1 MRSKSIGSI
10 AVGIIVIVL
19 VIGMLIFAFSGA
31 NFQRTIKSWRSNYT
45 GGLYRIVSVYDYNGN
60 LLREYGPA
68 MIDISESENETFF
81 DYNGQ
86 RIVIHNAIVI
96 VEEVNK

>member
-1 MRSKSIGSI
+1 MRSRSSTLI
-10 AVGIIVIVL
+10 VIIVVAL
-19 VIGMLIFAFSGA
+19 VIGLLVLMFNGA
-31 NFQRTIKSWRSNYT
+31 GFQRTLKSFKSNYT
-45 GGLYRIVSVYDYNGN
+45 GGLYRTVSVYDYSGN

-96 VEEVNK
+96 VEEVNR

>member
-1 MRSKSIGSI
+1 MRNRSS
-10 AVGIIVIVL
+10 VLIVIVTVAL
-19 VIGMLIFAFSGA
+19 VIGLLILMFSGA
-31 NFQRTIKSWRSNYT
+31 GFQRTLKSFKSNYT
-45 GGLYRIVSVYDYNGN
+45 GGLYRTVSVYDYSGN

>member
-1 MRSKSIGSI
+1 MRSRSSVLI
-10 AVGIIVIVL
+10 VIIVVAL
-19 VIGMLIFAFSGA
+19 VIGFLVLMFNGA
-31 NFQRTIKSWRSNYT
+31 GFQRTLKSFKSNYT
-45 GGLYRIVSVYDYNGN
+45 GGLYRTVSVYDYNGN

>member
-1 MRSKSIGSI
+1 MRNKSSVLII
-10 AVGIIVIVL
+10 IIVVAL
-19 VIGMLIFAFSGA
+19 MIGMLIFAFSGA
-31 NFQRTIKSWRSNYT
+31 NFQRTLKSWRSNYT
-45 GGLYRIVSVYDYNGN
+45 GGLYRIVSVHDYNGN

-81 DYNGQ
+81 DYNGNC
-86 RIVIHNAIVI
+86 IIIHNAIVI

>member
-1 MRSKSIGSI
+1 MRNGSSILI
-10 AVGIIVIVL
+10 IIIVIAL
-19 VIGMLIFAFSGA
+19 VIGLLVLAFNSA

-81 DYNGQ
+81 DYNGN

>member
-1 MRSKSIGSI
+1 MRKTSSIL
-10 AVGIIVIVL
+10 IIILIVAL
-19 VIGMLIFAFSGA
+19 VIGLLALTFSGA
-31 NFQRTIKSWRSNYT
+31 NFQRTIKSWKSNYT

-81 DYNGQ
+81 DYNGT

>member
-1 MRSKSIGSI
+1 MRHKSGVLIF
-10 AVGIIVIVL
+10 IIVVAL
-19 VIGMLIFAFSGA
+19 MVGMLIFAFSSA
-31 NFQRTIKSWRSNYT
+31 NFQRTLKSWRSNYT

-81 DYNGQ
+81 DYNGN
-86 RIVIHNAIVI
+86 RIIIHNAIVI

>member
-1 MRSKSIGSI
+1 MRSRSSTLIVI
-10 AVGIIVIVL
+10 IIVAL
-19 VIGMLIFAFSGA
+19 VIGLLVLMFNGA
-31 NFQRTIKSWRSNYT
+31 GFQRTLKSFKSNYT
-45 GGLYRIVSVYDYNGN
+45 GGLYRTVSVYDYNGN

>member
-1 MRSKSIGSI
+1 MRSRSGSV
-10 AVGIIVIVL
+10 AVILVVIIL
-19 VIGMLIFAFSGA
+19 VIGLLVLMFSGA

-81 DYNGQ
+81 DYNGN
-86 RIVIHNAIVI
+86 RIIIHNAIVI

>member
-1 MRSKSIGSI
+1 MRSRNGSI
-10 AVGIIVIVL
+10 AVILVVIIL
-19 VIGMLIFAFSGA
+19 VIGLLALTFSGA
-31 NFQRTIKSWRSNYT
+31 NFQRTLKSWKSNYT

-81 DYNGQ
+81 DYNGN
-86 RIVIHNAIVI
+86 RIIIHNAIVI

>member
-1 MRSKSIGSI
+1 MRSGSSTLI
-10 AVGIIVIVL
+10 VIIVVAL
-19 VIGMLIFAFSGA
+19 VIGLLVLMFNGA
-31 NFQRTIKSWRSNYT
+31 GFQRTLKSFKSNYT
-45 GGLYRIVSVYDYNGN
+45 GGLYRTVSVYDYSGN

-96 VEEVNK
+96 VEEVNR

>member
-1 MRSKSIGSI
+1 MRSRSS
-10 AVGIIVIVL
+10 VLVVIVVAL
-19 VIGMLIFAFSGA
+19 VIGLLVFMFNGA
-31 NFQRTIKSWRSNYT
+31 GFQRTLKSFKSNYT
-45 GGLYRIVSVYDYNGN
+45 GGLYRTVSVYDYNGN

-96 VEEVNK
+96 VEEVNR

>member
-1 MRSKSIGSI
+1 MKHRSSVLIF
-10 AVGIIVIVL
+10 IIVVAL
-19 VIGMLIFAFSGA
+19 MIGMLIFAFSSA
-31 NFQRTIKSWRSNYT
+31 NFQRTLKSWRSNYT

-81 DYNGQ
+81 DYNGT

>member
-1 MRSKSIGSI
+1 MRSRSSALVVI
-10 AVGIIVIVL
+10 IIVAL
-19 VIGMLIFAFSGA
+19 VIGLLVLVFSGA
-31 NFQRTIKSWRSNYT
+31 GFQRTLKSFKSNYT
-45 GGLYRIVSVYDYNGN
+45 GGLYRTVFVYDYNGN

-96 VEEVNK
+96 VEEVNR

>member
-1 MRSKSIGSI
+1 MRNRSGSVAVVLI
-10 AVGIIVIVL
+10 AIIL
-19 VIGMLIFAFSGA
+19 VIGLLVLTFSGA

-81 DYNGQ
+81 DYNGN

>member
-1 MRSKSIGSI
+1 MHKSIIYSI
-10 AVGIIVIVL
+10 IITVVL
-19 VIGMLIFAFSGA
+19 LGLLVLMFSGA
-31 NFQRTIKSWRSNYT
+31 GFQRTLKSFKSNYT

-81 DYNGQ
+81 DYNGN

>member
-1 MRSKSIGSI
+1 MSKTSSILIIILI
-10 AVGIIVIVL
+10 AAL
-19 VIGMLIFAFSGA
+19 VIGLLAFTFSGA
-31 NFQRTIKSWRSNYT
+31 NFQRTLKGWRSNYT

-81 DYNGQ
+81 DYNGT

>member
-1 MRSKSIGSI
+1 MSKTSSIL
-10 AVGIIVIVL
+10 IIILITSL
-19 VIGMLIFAFSGA
+19 VIGLLALTFNGA
-31 NFQRTIKSWRSNYT
+31 NFQRTLKSWKSNYT

-81 DYNGQ
+81 DYNGT

>member
-1 MRSKSIGSI
+1 MRSRSV
-10 AVGIIVIVL
+10 AVVLIVVILVL
-19 VIGMLIFAFSGA
+19 GLLVLMFSGA
-31 NFQRTIKSWRSNYT
+31 GFQRTLKSFKSNYT
-45 GGLYRIVSVYDYNGN
+45 GGLYRTVSVYDYNGN

>member
-1 MRSKSIGSI
+1 MSKTSSILIIILI
-10 AVGIIVIVL
+10 AAL
-19 VIGMLIFAFSGA
+19 MIGMLIFAFSGA
-31 NFQRTIKSWRSNYT
+31 NFQRTLKSWKSNYT

-81 DYNGQ
+81 DYNGT

>member
-1 MRSKSIGSI
+1 MRSRSSVLII
-10 AVGIIVIVL
+10 IIVVAL
-19 VIGMLIFAFSGA
+19 VIGMLIFTFNGA
-31 NFQRTIKSWRSNYT
+31 NFQRTLKSWRSNYT

-81 DYNGQ
+81 DYNGN

>member
-1 MRSKSIGSI
+1 MRHKSGVLIF
-10 AVGIIVIVL
+10 IIVVAL
-19 VIGMLIFAFSGA
+19 MVGMLIFAFSSA
-31 NFQRTIKSWRSNYT
+31 NFQRTLKSWKSNYT

-81 DYNGQ
+81 DYNGN
-86 RIVIHNAIVI
+86 RIIIHNAIVI

>member
-1 MRSKSIGSI
+1 MRSRSGSV
-10 AVGIIVIVL
+10 AVILVVIIL
-19 VIGMLIFAFSGA
+19 VIGLLALTFNGA
-31 NFQRTIKSWRSNYT
+31 NFQRTLKSWRSNYT

-81 DYNGQ
+81 DYNGN

-96 VEEVNK
+96 VEEVNR

>member
-1 MRSKSIGSI
+1 MRSRSSTLI
-10 AVGIIVIVL
+10 VIIVVAL
-19 VIGMLIFAFSGA
+19 VIGLLVFMFNGA
-31 NFQRTIKSWRSNYT
+31 GFQRTLKSFKSNYT
-45 GGLYRIVSVYDYNGN
+45 GGLYRTVSVYDYNGN

-96 VEEVNK
+96 VEEVNR

>member
-1 MRSKSIGSI
+1 MRSRSSVLI
-10 AVGIIVIVL
+10 VIIVVAL
-19 VIGMLIFAFSGA
+19 VIGMLIFTFSGA
-31 NFQRTIKSWRSNYT
+31 SFQRTIKSWRSNYT

-81 DYNGQ
+81 DYNGN

>member
-1 MRSKSIGSI
+1 MRSRSSTLI
-10 AVGIIVIVL
+10 VIIVVAL
-19 VIGMLIFAFSGA
+19 VIGLLVFMFNGA
-31 NFQRTIKSWRSNYT
+31 GFQRTLKSFKSNYT
-45 GGLYRIVSVYDYNGN
+45 GGLYRTVSVYDYSGN

-96 VEEVNK
+96 VEEVNR

>member
-1 MRSKSIGSI
+1 MRHRSSVLII
-10 AVGIIVIVL
+10 IIIVALMV
-19 VIGMLIFAFSGA
+19 GMLIFAFSSA
-31 NFQRTIKSWRSNYT
+31 NFQRNLKSWKSNYT

-81 DYNGQ
+81 DYNGT

>member
-1 MRSKSIGSI
+1 MRSRSGSV
-10 AVGIIVIVL
+10 AIILVVIIL
-19 VIGMLIFAFSGA
+19 VIGLLALTFSGA

-81 DYNGQ
+81 DYNGN

>member
-1 MRSKSIGSI
+1 MRSGSVAVVLI
-10 AVGIIVIVL
+10 AIIL
-19 VIGMLIFAFSGA
+19 VIGLLVLMFSGA
-31 NFQRTIKSWRSNYT
+31 GFQRTLKSFKSNYT
-45 GGLYRIVSVYDYNGN
+45 GGLYRTVSVYDYNGN

-86 RIVIHNAIVI
+86 RIVVHNAIVI

>member
-1 MRSKSIGSI
+1 MRKTSSILIIILI
-10 AVGIIVIVL
+10 AVL
-19 VIGMLIFAFSGA
+19 VIGLLALIFSGA
-31 NFQRTIKSWRSNYT
+31 NFKRTIKSWRSNYT

-81 DYNGQ
+81 DYNGT

-96 VEEVNK
+96 IEEVK

>member
-1 MRSKSIGSI
+1 MRSGSSVLI
-10 AVGIIVIVL
+10 VIIVVALIIGFLVL
-19 VIGMLIFAFSGA
+19 MFNGA
-31 NFQRTIKSWRSNYT
+31 GFQRTLKSFKSNYT
-45 GGLYRIVSVYDYNGN
+45 GGLYRTVSVYDYNGN

>member
-1 MRSKSIGSI
+1 MRSRSSILI
-10 AVGIIVIVL
+10 VIIVVAL
-19 VIGMLIFAFSGA
+19 VIGLLVLMFNGA
-31 NFQRTIKSWRSNYT
+31 GFQRTLKSFKSNYT
-45 GGLYRIVSVYDYNGN
+45 GGLYRTVSVYDYNGN

-96 VEEVNK
+96 VEEVNR

>member
-1 MRSKSIGSI
+1 MRHKSSVII
-10 AVGIIVIVL
+10 FIIVVAL
-19 VIGMLIFAFSGA
+19 MVGMLIFALNGA
-31 NFQRTIKSWRSNYT
+31 NFQRTLKSWKSNYT

-81 DYNGQ
+81 DYNGT

>member
-1 MRSKSIGSI
+1 MRHKSSI
-10 AVGIIVIVL
+10 LIIILIAVL
-19 VIGMLIFAFSGA
+19 VIGLLALIFSGA
-31 NFQRTIKSWRSNYT
+31 NFQRTLKSWKSNYT

-81 DYNGQ
+81 DYNGN
-86 RIVIHNAIVI
+86 RIIIHNAIVI

>member
-1 MRSKSIGSI
+1 MRSRSGSV
-10 AVGIIVIVL
+10 AIILVVIILVL
-19 VIGMLIFAFSGA
+19 GLLALTFSGA

-81 DYNGQ
+81 DYNGN

>member
-1 MRSKSIGSI
+1 MRSGSSVLI
-10 AVGIIVIVL
+10 VIIVVAL
-19 VIGMLIFAFSGA
+19 VIGLLIFMFSGA
-31 NFQRTIKSWRSNYT
+31 GFQRTLKSFKSNYT
-45 GGLYRIVSVYDYNGN
+45 GGLYRTVSVYDYNGN

-86 RIVIHNAIVI
+86 RIIIHNAIVI
-96 VEEVNK
+96 VEEVNR

>member
-1 MRSKSIGSI
+1 MSKTSSILIIILI
-10 AVGIIVIVL
+10 AAL
-19 VIGMLIFAFSGA
+19 VIGLLALAFSGA
-31 NFQRTIKSWRSNYT
+31 NFQRTIKSWKSNYT

-81 DYNGQ
+81 DYNGT

>member
-1 MRSKSIGSI
+1 MRHKSSVLII
-10 AVGIIVIVL
+10 IIVVAL
-19 VIGMLIFAFSGA
+19 MVGMLIFAFSSA
-31 NFQRTIKSWRSNYT
+31 NFQRTLKSWKSNYT

-81 DYNGQ
+81 DYNGT

>member
-1 MRSKSIGSI
+1 MRSRSSALVVI
-10 AVGIIVIVL
+10 IIVAL
-19 VIGMLIFAFSGA
+19 VIGLLVFMFNGA
-31 NFQRTIKSWRSNYT
+31 GFQRTLKSFKSNYT
-45 GGLYRIVSVYDYNGN
+45 GGLYRTVSVYDYNGN

>member
-1 MRSKSIGSI
+1 MRSRSSTLII
-10 AVGIIVIVL
+10 IIVVAL
-19 VIGMLIFAFSGA
+19 VIGLLVLMFNGA
-31 NFQRTIKSWRSNYT
+31 GFQRTLKSFKSNYT
-45 GGLYRIVSVYDYNGN
+45 GGLYRTVSVYDYNGN